1 MKYCCHDMIYGS
13 RRVIYLLRKH
23 DIISVPS
30 YASAYI
36 IRASGYHRASDITRS
51 ARNGDH

>member
-1 MKYCCHDMIYGS
+1 MKYCCCDMIYGS
-13 RRVIYLLRKH
+13 CRMIYLLRKH

-51 ARNGDH
+51 ARNGYH